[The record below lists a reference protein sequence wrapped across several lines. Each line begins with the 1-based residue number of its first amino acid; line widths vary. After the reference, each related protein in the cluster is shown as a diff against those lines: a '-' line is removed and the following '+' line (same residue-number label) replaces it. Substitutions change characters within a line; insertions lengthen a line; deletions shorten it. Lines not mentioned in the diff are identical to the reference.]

1 MRGPE
6 EKELVTPSRP
16 ALTRFFHDL
25 ATPLSA
31 VGLHLER
38 ALRQANKGD
47 DPSEALQVARRELE
61 RVFELFERERNVL
74 LAEGPEGSE
83 GSGS

>member
-1 MRGPE
+1 
-6 EKELVTPSRP
+6 LVTPSRP

-38 ALRQANKGD
+38 ALRQADKGD

-61 RVFELFERERNVL
+61 KVFEIFERERNVL
-74 LAEGPEGSE
+74 LAGDPG
-83 GSGS
+83 GSGP